1 MKRTIYA
8 VGCASQPTAM
18 DATPT
23 PRTGPLA
30 SALPMATP
38 TTAVPSPQVVSPSP
52 TPSPEPLGGGV
63 APEPPERDLVDLARR
78 LRPDLGEPLAGATPG
93 QSVTYDV
100 GHTDTFF
107 VIDLVGRSVSSVRAT
122 LKVVSEHGYWYA
134 DDAAQVPSDSLEEA
148 AEAFEDTIYPVVTR
162 LFGDF
167 QGPEADQRLTV
178 LHTPLRRLSGYYSSL
193 DEYPSQVHPNS
204 NQRRMLYMD
213 SESLE
218 AGTPLYLGV
227 LAHELQHALHWTADQ
242 GEDAWVNEGM
252 SEVAKE
258 IAGYEASFVGSFL
271 ERPSTQLD
279 YWPDQV
285 GQSAPNYGAATLF
298 LKFLVHHYG
307 GDEGLRSLVREPM
320 DGIRGVESYLA
331 AYGKTFLD
339 VFGDWVVANYL
350 GAEDGQYS
358 YGDAEVQIDEVEAMT
373 AYGLKTDVL
382 PQFSAGYIDL
392 RLDGDVLAEFQGDIL
407 TAQVPTQCR

>member
-1 MKRTIYA
+1 M
-8 VGCASQPTAM
+8 
-18 DATPT
+18 
-23 PRTGPLA
+23 
-30 SALPMATP
+30 
-38 TTAVPSPQVVSPSP
+38 
-52 TPSPEPLGGGV
+52 
-63 APEPPERDLVDLARR
+63 
-78 LRPDLGEPLAGATPG
+78 GEPLAGATPG

-100 GHTDTFF
+100 GYTDTFF

-218 AGTPLYLGV
+218 AGTLLYLGV

-271 ERPSTQLD
+271 ERL
-279 YWPDQV
+279 
-285 GQSAPNYGAATLF
+285 ATPA
-298 LKFLVHHYG
+298 
-307 GDEGLRSLVREPM
+307 GL
-320 DGIRGVESYLA
+320 LA
-331 AYGKTFLD
+331 
-339 VFGDWVVANYL
+339 
-350 GAEDGQYS
+350 
-358 YGDAEVQIDEVEAMT
+358 
-373 AYGLKTDVL
+373 
-382 PQFSAGYIDL
+382 
-392 RLDGDVLAEFQGDIL
+392 
-407 TAQVPTQCR
+407 